1 MIAPAL
7 TNFQGHTGQ
16 QYISSL
22 QETNGGVVED
32 PDLASINSVNLVG
45 DASGTFTIAASLGLS
60 IAGGT
65 STVSVG
71 TLLDQGNLGVQS
83 TGTLNIQGG
92 LTVNSPGVLTTAVGS
107 VVAISG
113 NLLGNTTN
121 ADAYSWQGSASFD
134 SGAGTAS
141 PPQLLEAMSAD
152 LGGVQAGFVKNFAY
166 GTISLTANTSV
177 ELVDQSANTTTGKP
191 EAVYAS
197 ELIVPAGATLDLN
210 NLHLYVRGD
219 QISGTILRGS
229 VTVVSSGGPIA
240 LDLPTPGNLTPAG
253 ATQNWTFYGTAGESI
268 TVQLNPGAGGTNPA
282 IAPYLNWGQ
291 VSLRNAGGN
300 TLATASSASSGAFAT
315 IAGFTLPAS
324 GSYTIQV
331 AAPAAQSTSTG
342 NYVLSAY
349 DVTPSV
355 TLLSVNQEYTGTISN
370 PFSVYR
376 YQFTGAAGQQ
386 IELQVLGTS
395 GGSEFDL
402 TGPGSFTA
410 FTNQQTN
417 SSLITLPSSGPYVLT
432 AHGNGSSGGSYA
444 FKVVQ
449 TSVSPLTLGTPLSGQ
464 TLTASGQALLYAVTV
479 PSTQS
484 LEITLHDAALQDVD
498 QLYAKLGSPPTL
510 VDFSASSSTGSA
522 NPQLLVPAAAPGT
535 WYILAYG
542 ASVPAAS
549 SFTIAAT
556 GTPIQLTAAEPTQA
570 PAGTT
575 ATLTLTGSGFN
586 SGTTVS
592 LLPMAGSPHS
602 ASSVILDTFT
612 QLTAT
617 FDLTGVPQGVYSVV
631 ASNPG
636 GSSSELSARFTVTAK
651 GGMGMLE
658 THLILPAKMGRHISS
673 TIEVEYSNV
682 GTAAIAAPLLV
693 LESARPQDVP
703 LLTLD
708 SSLAVSGFW
717 TSAAPVGYSPSVEIL
732 ASGNQVPGWIEPGES
747 VTVPVYYAGMQ
758 RPWNLA
764 ETNFQFKLLS
774 YTQKD
779 QKLND
784 WSSVESGLQPPGVST
799 QAWSAIFAGVQSEI
813 GPTIGDYVTALDNE
827 ATYLG
832 QLGQNVTNVGQL
844 WSLAVMQVDGLT
856 PEPCPG
862 ECRRSSRGRSR
873 ANRAGFRAELCRAN
887 KLARGARTTRL
898 WLDRQL
904 AVFIDRGGG
913 RDGDRDPPDRTAA
926 HLPA

>member
-1 MIAPAL
+1 MTTASLVTMNKANLTLDGTGTLSINQIETFTVGTLSLSAGTETYTGLIDADGSSLEATGGASLSFPSLASYAGGVNYLSTVEASGSGSTLLFPKLATLTSDTTNYSSGVQIEALDGGEVSLPLLTQIESGPVQLESDGSGSQLIAPAL
-7 TNFQGHTGQ
+7 TTFQGHTGQ
-16 QYISSL
+16 RYNSSL
-22 QETNGGVVED
+22 QETGGGIVDD
-32 PDLASINSVNLVG
+32 PDLASINSVNLIG
-45 DASGTFTIAASLGLS
+45 DASGTFPIAASLGLS

-71 TLLDQGNLGVQS
+71 TLLDQGNLGVES

-92 LTVNSPGVLTTAVGS
+92 LTVSSPGILTTAVGS

-134 SGAGTAS
+134 SGTGTTS

-177 ELVDQSANTTTGKP
+177 ELVDQSANTATGKP
-191 EAVYAS
+191 EAVYAN

-219 QISGTILRGS
+219 QISGAILRGS
-229 VTVVSSGGPIA
+229 VTVVASGGSIA
-240 LDLPTPGNLTPAG
+240 LDLPTPGTLTPAG

-315 IAGFTLPAS
+315 IAGFTLPAG

-342 NYVLSAY
+342 NYVLLAF
-349 DVTPSV
+349 DVTPNVS
-355 TLLSVNQEYTGTISN
+355 LLSINQEFTGTISN

-386 IELQVLGTS
+386 IELQVLGAS

-484 LEITLHDAALQDVD
+484 LEITLHDAAPQDVD

-510 VDFSASSSTGSA
+510 VDYSASSSTGSA

-535 WYILAYG
+535 WFILAYG

-549 SFTIAAT
+549 SFTIAAI
-556 GTPIQLTAAEPTQA
+556 GTPIQLTAAA
-570 PAGTT
+570 P
-575 ATLTLTGSGFN
+575 
-586 SGTTVS
+586 
-592 LLPMAGSPHS
+592 
-602 ASSVILDTFT
+602 
-612 QLTAT
+612 
-617 FDLTGVPQGVYSVV
+617 
-631 ASNPG
+631 
-636 GSSSELSARFTVTAK
+636 R
-651 GGMGMLE
+651 
-658 THLILPAKMGRHISS
+658 R
-673 TIEVEYSNV
+673 
-682 GTAAIAAPLLV
+682 
-693 LESARPQDVP
+693 RP
-703 LLTLD
+703 
-708 SSLAVSGFW
+708 
-717 TSAAPVGYSPSVEIL
+717 
-732 ASGNQVPGWIEPGES
+732 
-747 VTVPVYYAGMQ
+747 
-758 RPWNLA
+758 
-764 ETNFQFKLLS
+764 
-774 YTQKD
+774 
-779 QKLND
+779 
-784 WSSVESGLQPPGVST
+784 PP
-799 QAWSAIFAGVQSEI
+799 
-813 GPTIGDYVTALDNE
+813 P
-827 ATYLG
+827 
-832 QLGQNVTNVGQL
+832 
-844 WSLAVMQVDGLT
+844 
-856 PEPCPG
+856 
-862 ECRRSSRGRSR
+862 RSR
-873 ANRAGFRAELCRAN
+873 
-887 KLARGARTTRL
+887 
-898 WLDRQL
+898 
-904 AVFIDRGGG
+904 
-913 RDGDRDPPDRTAA
+913 
-926 HLPA
+926 

>member
-1 MIAPAL
+1 MIRPRRV
-7 TNFQGHTGQ
+7 H
-16 QYISSL
+16 
-22 QETNGGVVED
+22 
-32 PDLASINSVNLVG
+32 
-45 DASGTFTIAASLGLS
+45 
-60 IAGGT
+60 
-65 STVSVG
+65 
-71 TLLDQGNLGVQS
+71 
-83 TGTLNIQGG
+83 
-92 LTVNSPGVLTTAVGS
+92 
-107 VVAISG
+107 
-113 NLLGNTTN
+113 
-121 ADAYSWQGSASFD
+121 
-134 SGAGTAS
+134 
-141 PPQLLEAMSAD
+141 
-152 LGGVQAGFVKNFAY
+152 
-166 GTISLTANTSV
+166 
-177 ELVDQSANTTTGKP
+177 
-191 EAVYAS
+191 
-197 ELIVPAGATLDLN
+197 
-210 NLHLYVRGD
+210 
-219 QISGTILRGS
+219 
-229 VTVVSSGGPIA
+229 
-240 LDLPTPGNLTPAG
+240 LTPAG

-386 IELQVLGTS
+386 IQLQVIGAS

-402 TGPGSFTA
+402 TGPGSYTA

-464 TLTASGQALLYAVTV
+464 TFSASGQALLYAVTV

-484 LEITLHDAALQDVD
+484 LQITLHDAAPQDVD

-510 VDFSASSSTGSA
+510 VDYSASSSTGSA

-549 SFTIAAT
+549 SFTITAT
-556 GTPIQLTAAEPTQA
+556 GTPIQLTAVAPTQA

-575 ATLTLTGSGFN
+575 ATLVLTGSGFN

-592 LLPMAGSPHS
+592 LLPTAGSPHA

-636 GSSSELSARFTVTAK
+636 GSSSELSAKFTVTAK
-651 GGMGMLE
+651 GGMGMLD

-708 SSLAVSGFW
+708 PSLVVSGYW
-717 TSAAPVGYSPSVEIL
+717 TSATPVGYSSSVEIL

-758 RPWNLA
+758 RPWDLS
-764 ETNFQFKLLS
+764 ETNFQFNLLI

-799 QAWSAIFAGVQSEI
+799 QAWSAIFAGLQNEI
-813 GPTIGDYVTALDNE
+813 GPTIGDYVTMLDNE

-844 WSLAVMQVDGLT
+844 WSLAVMQANGLT
-856 PEPCPG
+856 PSPVLANVDDLHVAVPGQIGLDFVRSYAEPTSSRDQLGPLGYGWTDNWQYSLSAAADGTVTVTLPTGQQRIFQPDSRGSDYFATPG
-862 ECRRSSRGRSR
+862 DHGILTKGSGGTFVLQETNGQVESFNADGTLNYIQDSNGNRITAGYTSGRLTSLKASNGDPATNPVVASLTIGYNAAGLIGSVQSSDGRTVTYNYDPGKHLIGVTSFDGEVTQYGYQEDRVRRSRTRWSRSNTPMARRTTSATIR
-873 ANRAGFRAELCRAN
+873 WAGFRRRRRPA
-887 KLARGARTTRL
+887 ARVR
-898 WLDRQL
+898 
-904 AVFIDRGGG
+904 
-913 RDGDRDPPDRTAA
+913 
-926 HLPA
+926 